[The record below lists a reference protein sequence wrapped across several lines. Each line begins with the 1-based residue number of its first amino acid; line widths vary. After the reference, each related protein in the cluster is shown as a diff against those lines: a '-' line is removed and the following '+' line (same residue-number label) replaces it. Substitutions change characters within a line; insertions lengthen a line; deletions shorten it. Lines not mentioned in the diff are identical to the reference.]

1 MKGAYSFNSI
11 PALPITAAMCCMAA
25 VIAPFNAYAATLIG
39 DILKNTLDALNIIM
53 QIMMTLAFVIF
64 IWGIV
69 KLIANAGNPQAIKQ
83 AKAIMLYGIIGLLIM
98 ASVTGI
104 IALIQAYFGIP
115 GGGSIKVPQF

>member
-1 MKGAYSFNSI
+1 
-11 PALPITAAMCCMAA
+11 MAA